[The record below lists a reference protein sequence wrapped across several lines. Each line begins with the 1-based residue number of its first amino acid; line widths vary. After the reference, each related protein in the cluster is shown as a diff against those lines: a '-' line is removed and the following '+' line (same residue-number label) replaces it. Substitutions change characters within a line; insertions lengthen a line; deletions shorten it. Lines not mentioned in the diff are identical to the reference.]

1 MKTYVFLPLYA
12 IMIIMVI
19 LGSTGCGSDNN
30 TVTPAPTDVL
40 GVTTVDGTTIRLTS
54 GAPLRVGYSPI
65 AVEAQRPDGAKPQK
79 ITVRTVMPS
88 HGHGCPV
95 TKPIDG
101 PMYGDTY
108 RCGIIFGMPGSW
120 QLHTTIRY
128 SDSDSVVAVFAVTV
142 DASDL
147 VRNIRVDDER
157 GYVVTM
163 IPPPT
168 WKIGAND
175 VHFYVYQTSDVREY
189 QPVDDCSME
198 ITPWMPSMSHGSL
211 GNVNPSLI
219 DDGLYKGSVNITMSG
234 DWTVTNKI
242 SKPYGIL
249 TNLTFDVAVP

>member
-1 MKTYVFLPLYA
+1 
-12 IMIIMVI
+12 MIITVI
-19 LGSTGCGSDNN
+19 LGGIGCGTDNT
-30 TVTPAPTDVL
+30 TVPPTPTDVL
-40 GVTTVDGTTIRLTS
+40 GETTVNGTTIRMTS
-54 GAPLRVGYSPI
+54 EAPLRVGYSAI
-65 AVEAQRPDGAKPQK
+65 AVDAQRQDGTQPQK
-79 ITVRTVMPS
+79 ITVRTLMPS

-101 PMYGDTY
+101 PMYGDRY

-120 QLHTTIRY
+120 QLHTTVRY
-128 SDSDSVVAVFAVTV
+128 SESDSVVAVFTVTV
-142 DASDL
+142 GTSDF